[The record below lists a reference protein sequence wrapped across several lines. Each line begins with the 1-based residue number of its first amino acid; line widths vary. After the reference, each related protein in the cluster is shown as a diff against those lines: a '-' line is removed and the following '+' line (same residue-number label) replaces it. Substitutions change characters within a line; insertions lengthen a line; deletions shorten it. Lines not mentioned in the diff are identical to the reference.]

1 MEFLRFG
8 SSIPG
13 GYWGCCACCIIQ
25 NFKMMPTDKA
35 SIELVDGDGGS
46 PLGKFA
52 GPTYE
57 DIFRQRIRIGTFS
70 SRDMP
75 NHAFFAILTKSQ
87 VAGAIGKAWLKILKE
102 EGFEFIRSV
111 DNSVYS
117 GTGTIAGPG
126 EGCTSS
132 HPNYIFGLFRNIGS
146 GAMANPFKAPAEWA
160 SLPSVV
166 TEAYQFVSTSKKVT
180 EEHQKYQLERWKNNK
195 PKPLMTEAQVVAAG
209 VPVTLAGQR
218 SRYPQQEKSTRE
230 KVKKLDKNI
239 IQQAAAPFTKPAK
252 AQPVASAG

>member
-46 PLGKFA
+46 PLGRFA

-117 GTGTIAGPG
+117 GAGTISAPG
-126 EGCTSS
+126 QGCTSA

-146 GAMANPFKAPAEWA
+146 GAMSNPFEAPAEWEKL
-160 SLPSVV
+160 SSVV
-166 TEAYQFVSTSKKVT
+166 PEAYQFVTGSKKVN
-180 EEHQKYQLERWKNNK
+180 EEQQKYQLERWKNNV
-195 PKPLMTEAQVVAAG
+195 PKPLLTEAQVVAAG
-209 VPVTLAGQR
+209 VTVTYAGQR
-218 SRYPQQEKSTRE
+218 SRYPQQDKSTRE
-230 KVKKLDKNI
+230 MMKQSDKNLVA
-239 IQQAAAPFTKPAK
+239 QAPAPFSKPAK
-252 AQPVASAG
+252 CA